1 MIHHILNKNDYLF
14 SIAFYVFFFF
24 LQGLECYLMK
34 LLHCINMKQ
43 SDELS
48 DLIQDISKIIKF
60 LKTIIN
66 HATVIKP
73 RLYLLIAYLNVL
85 RGRKTTTR
93 FYLRKAQKFAT
104 LQGNKQIETWIMQNK
119 RVINL
124 VENNLLHDKN
134 KLS

>member
-1 MIHHILNKNDYLF
+1 MII
-14 SIAFYVFFFF
+14 FFQSLF
-24 LQGLECYLMK
+24 LQGFECYLMM
-34 LLHCINMKQ
+34 LLRCINMKQ

-60 LKTIIN
+60 LKNIFN

-73 RLYLLIAYLNVL
+73 RLYLLMAYLNVL

-93 FYLRKAQKFAT
+93 FYLHKAQKFAI
-104 LQGNKQIETWIMQNK
+104 LQGNKQIEAWIMQNK

-124 VENNLLHDKN
+124 VENNILYDKN